1 MALAASMARKLA
13 TPNSLPD
20 SLTSSRPVMASSPG
34 MPKSMAMAAVLSIV
48 MPRLAKRAEA
58 FTASPVVSSI
68 QSSSPPPRAENVMPT
83 PAHMAQSRATMV
95 STSGMVSV
103 AMAMYCQS
111 VARVIVPLAVM
122 SSMPMM
128 VAESSVGKL
137 AQWAE
142 SMVAPSAPVS
152 EMSSPPGPMA
162 L

>member
-1 MALAASMARKLA
+1 
-13 TPNSLPD
+13 
-20 SLTSSRPVMASSPG
+20 
-34 MPKSMAMAAVLSIV
+34 
-48 MPRLAKRAEA
+48 
-58 FTASPVVSSI
+58 
-68 QSSSPPPRAENVMPT
+68 
-83 PAHMAQSRATMV
+83 MV